1 MPIRDVNV
9 PESPSE
15 MVAILDAIENALK
28 AGHVVYAH
36 CLGGVGR
43 TGTVIGCHL
52 TRSGISGEEA
62 LRKLASMWRTVGKSK
77 RKPLSPETQEQREF
91 VRDWSEPGRSPRII
105 GKGSM
110 ETLDRFRGSLL
121 GLAIGDAVG
130 TTLEFKSPGSFKPL
144 TDMIGGGPFGLKPGQ
159 WTDDT
164 SMALCLAASLIECR
178 GFDARDQMQRYVKWW
193 REGYMSSTGRCFDIG
208 NTTSGALRAFERTG
222 NPFAG
227 STDPGAA
234 GNGSLMR
241 LAPVPMFYF
250 KSPGEAIE
258 RAGESSRTTHG
269 AQTAVDACRY
279 FAGLLVGAL
288 GGVDKETLLSPRYCP
303 VPGYWS
309 EHPLHPEVLAVAE
322 GSFKEKDPPQI
333 RGTGYVVASLEAALW
348 AFHRAS
354 SFRES
359 ILLAVNLGDDAD
371 TTGAVCGQLAGAS
384 YRQTGVPK
392 GWITKLYM
400 TDGIQRLGDDLAR
413 GQANLGG
420 TGATEC
426 GQPNVDLLPG

>member
-1 MPIRDVNV
+1 
-9 PESPSE
+9 
-15 MVAILDAIENALK
+15 
-28 AGHVVYAH
+28 
-36 CLGGVGR
+36 
-43 TGTVIGCHL
+43 
-52 TRSGISGEEA
+52 
-62 LRKLASMWRTVGKSK
+62 
-77 RKPLSPETQEQREF
+77 
-91 VRDWSEPGRSPRII
+91 
-105 GKGSM
+105 
-110 ETLDRFRGSLL
+110 
-121 GLAIGDAVG
+121 
-130 TTLEFKSPGSFKPL
+130 
-144 TDMIGGGPFGLKPGQ
+144 
-159 WTDDT
+159 
-164 SMALCLAASLIECR
+164 
-178 GFDARDQMQRYVKWW
+178 
-193 REGYMSSTGRCFDIG
+193 
-208 NTTSGALRAFERTG
+208 
-222 NPFAG
+222 
-227 STDPGAA
+227 
-234 GNGSLMR
+234 
-241 LAPVPMFYF
+241 MFYF